1 MTDFGA
7 LKNQYEELEKLTIDT
22 GMDPENYK
30 LFKGCI
36 ATMVLSIWNQQ
47 PGYDESYSKA
57 FATMTDVNEVDE
69 ATVRSLLDKTA
80 NAGNEVAIMQSFVIM
95 VIMESEHQ
103 LKRGYSRNFMDKLV
117 DFLTDMAFVN
127 GDCTPEEA
135 SKIEEIRQL
144 HMDFRSEC
152 MLNRRRVLCGAI
164 KPGTFEYKRK
174 GTNETCVTYV
184 IGNTLDENE
193 TPAQLERHISK
204 HRISEDKIEVD
215 MKLAMQHGIDK
226 VKIYG
231 WLNRGYID
239 VVGQLFAKSG
249 LRDEI
254 SVHAT
259 VYDQDGDVLQTESML
274 GYGGGLVR
282 CSLRPE
288 EMFPGHPFKISI
300 NMNGYS
306 SEDISKIRFTVC

>member
-7 LKNQYEELEKLTIDT
+7 LKNQYEELKKLTIET
-22 GMDPENYK
+22 GMDPDNYK
-30 LFKGCI
+30 LFKGDI

-47 PGYDESYSKA
+47 PGYDKSYSKA
-57 FATMTDVNEVDE
+57 LAVMADVNEVDE
-69 ATVRSLLDKTA
+69 ATVRSLLAKVE
-80 NAGNEVAIMQSFVIM
+80 NAGNDANIMQSFVIM

-103 LKRGYSRNFMDKLV
+103 LKRGYSQNFMDKLV

-152 MLNRRRVLCGAI
+152 MLNLRRVFCGAI
-164 KPGTFEYKRK
+164 EPGTFEYKRK

-184 IGNTLDENE
+184 IGNSLDENE
-193 TPAQLERHISK
+193 KPVQPERHISK
-204 HRISEDKIEVD
+204 YRLPEEKIEVD
-215 MKLAMQHGIDK
+215 MRSALQHGIDE
-226 VKIYG
+226 VKIYA
-231 WLNRGYID
+231 WLSRGRID
-239 VVGQLFAKSG
+239 IVGQLFAKSG

-259 VYDQDGDVLQTESML
+259 VYDQDGDVLQSESMH

-288 EMFPGHPFKISI
+288 EMFPGHPFKIHI
-300 NMNGYS
+300 NINGFS
-306 SEDISKIRFTVC
+306 LEDISKIRFTIC

>member
-1 MTDFGA
+1 MTDFRA
-7 LKNQYEELEKLTIDT
+7 LKNQYEELQRITIDT

-30 LFKGCI
+30 LFKGSI

-47 PGYDESYSKA
+47 PGYDKSYSKA
-57 FATMTDVNEVDE
+57 LAIMTDVNEVDE
-69 ATVRSLLDKTA
+69 ATVRSLLAQTA
-80 NAGNEVAIMQSFVIM
+80 NAGNEVSIMQSFVIM
-95 VIMESEHQ
+95 VIMESEHK

-152 MLNRRRVLCGAI
+152 MLNRRRVICGAI

-174 GTNETCVTYV
+174 GTDVTCVTYV
-184 IGNTLDENE
+184 IENTLGENE
-193 TPAQLERHISK
+193 KPAQLERHRSK
-204 HRISEDKIEVD
+204 YRIPEEKIEVD
-215 MKLAMQHGIDK
+215 MKLAMQHGIDE

-231 WLNRGYID
+231 WLNSGSID
-239 VVGQLFAKSG
+239 IVGQLFAKSG

-259 VYDQDGDVLQTESML
+259 VYDQDGDVLQTESMH

-306 SEDISKIRFTVC
+306 LEDISKIRFTVC